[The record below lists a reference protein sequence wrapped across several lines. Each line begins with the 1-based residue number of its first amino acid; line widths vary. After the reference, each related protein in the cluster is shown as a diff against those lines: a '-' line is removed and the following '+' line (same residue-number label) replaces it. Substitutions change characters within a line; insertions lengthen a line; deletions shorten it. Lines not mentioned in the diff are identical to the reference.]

1 MALLAP
7 VLPAA
12 PVALPETGP
21 FDRAVRIAA
30 AAVADAP
37 VEVAAFVYCDGAGR
51 VVGTHRVRS
60 GSADMVAVRVRGIA
74 IDALALDAAALVM
87 AHNHPSGSA
96 WPSRADR
103 EATRRIA
110 LALRALEVRLFDHLI
125 VAGGARWSFRAA
137 GLL

>member
-7 VLPAA
+7 ALPVA
-12 PVALPETGP
+12 PVAVPDDGP
-21 FDRAVRIAA
+21 FGRAVRVAV

-37 VEVAAFVYCDGAGR
+37 VEVVAFVYCDGGGR

-110 LALRALEVRLFDHLI
+110 LALRALEVRLFDHVI